1 MKKNRSYTPEFKEQ
15 LIKEAKDLGNM
26 TAVARNHN
34 VPLVTLQQWIAKST
48 SKKPSKDSLSNTELK
63 KKLADAELENRVLK
77 ELLKK
82 TNQAW
87 LKD

>member
-1 MKKNRSYTPEFKEQ
+1 MAS
-15 LIKEAKDLGNM
+15 
-26 TAVARNHN
+26 
-34 VPLVTLQQWIAKST
+34 KST
-48 SKKPSKDSLSNTELK
+48 INSTPFRDNSKAILQYK
-63 KKLADAELENRVLK
+63 KQLADAELEIKVLK

>member
-1 MKKNRSYTPEFKEQ
+1 M
-15 LIKEAKDLGNM
+15 GNLS
-26 TAVARNHN
+26 AVAKNHKI
-34 VPLVTLQQWIAKST
+34 PLITLRQWVIKT
-48 SKKPSKDSLSNTELK
+48 VQEKDPLSGSANKELI